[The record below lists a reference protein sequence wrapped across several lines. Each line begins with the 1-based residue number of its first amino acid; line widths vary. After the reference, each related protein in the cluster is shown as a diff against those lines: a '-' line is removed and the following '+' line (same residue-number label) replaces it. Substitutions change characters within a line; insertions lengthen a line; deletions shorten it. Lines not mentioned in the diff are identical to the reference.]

1 MYISIIYKT
10 LTAFP
15 RPLKAAIFLS
25 FLFFSS
31 MLVNT
36 SIFDHSSGSFSSSSC
51 VSAGMEKRKKRD
63 FFFFLV
69 RRGAACVCVGR
80 GIVCCCLRS
89 KEERSRKEI
98 EACRWK
104 EEENRRVALSACHS
118 LVAVERAS
126 YCQRNKRERGRGGG

>member
-1 MYISIIYKT
+1 
-10 LTAFP
+10 
-15 RPLKAAIFLS
+15 
-25 FLFFSS
+25 
-31 MLVNT
+31 
-36 SIFDHSSGSFSSSSC
+36 
-51 VSAGMEKRKKRD
+51 MEKRKKRD

-126 YCQRNKRERGRGGG
+126 YCQRTKREGGGGVSGPTDGKRALLGIKENIRRRK

>member
-1 MYISIIYKT
+1 MC
-10 LTAFP
+10 L
-15 RPLKAAIFLS
+15 R
-25 FLFFSS
+25 
-31 MLVNT
+31 
-36 SIFDHSSGSFSSSSC
+36 GW
-51 VSAGMEKRKKRD
+51 KKEETG

-126 YCQRNKRERGRGGG
+126 YCQRNKREGGGGGERTNGRETSVAGHQREYQKKEVNRLIAMLSAACLRNKCGS

>member
-1 MYISIIYKT
+1 M
-10 LTAFP
+10 
-15 RPLKAAIFLS
+15 
-25 FLFFSS
+25 
-31 MLVNT
+31 
-36 SIFDHSSGSFSSSSC
+36 
-51 VSAGMEKRKKRD
+51 
-63 FFFFLV
+63 
-69 RRGAACVCVGR
+69 CVGR

-126 YCQRNKRERGRGGG
+126 YCQRNKRERGWGERTNGRETSVAGHQREYQKKEVNRLIAMLSAACLRNKCGS